1 MILNGLKCKGTVRVY
16 DKDSGKLLFQHGNMF
31 MNTALEQVAKWVAGD
46 STVKIP
52 TVVKVG
58 NSKAAVAM
66 GQLSLSGDVLG
77 MKTLDSATA
86 TGASVEFVASFLAG
100 EGTGV
105 WEEVGLFDAD
115 DKMWSRALTG
125 TYTKK
130 DLDKIE
136 VHWTYDF
143 YDNSQITP
151 EEAIV

>member
-1 MILNGLKCKGTVRVY
+1 MILNGLKCKGTVRGY

-31 MNTALEQVAKWVAGD
+31 MNTALEQVAKWIAGD
-46 STVKIP
+46 NTIKIP

-58 NSKAAVAM
+58 NSNAAVAM
-66 GQLSLSGDVLG
+66 GQLALSGDVLG
-77 MKTLDSATA
+77 TKTLDSATA

-143 YDNSQITP
+143 YDSSETAP
-151 EEAIV
+151 EETII